1 MHTTCRGCPS
11 VQRRSTEWKRQSRE
25 RERGRENKNKN
36 KKSSFNHSS
45 RMLQLASW
53 RWRGRDGK
61 AVAKKTKIERGAN
74 NKQNKITLK
83 KNGGQ
88 QGKRG
93 PEEQRTQ
100 RLKRPFVQQ
109 FVDAVADLPQRE
121 SVLLS
126 VPVQLGQ
133 EVAVGEM
140 VEDVVD
146 ARVRASR

>member
-1 MHTTCRGCPS
+1 MCRDDPPS
-11 VQRRSTEWKRQSRE
+11 GKGSLERE
-25 RERGRENKNKN
+25 REGEKTKTTKKNPHSTTAAGCYNWLHGDGGGEAERQERKKN
-36 KKSSFNHSS
+36 
-45 RMLQLASW
+45 
-53 RWRGRDGK
+53 
-61 AVAKKTKIERGAN
+61 KIERGAN

-93 PEEQRTQ
+93 PEEDRTQ

>member
-1 MHTTCRGCPS
+1 MQQP
-11 VQRRSTEWKRQSRE
+11 STEWKRQSRKREEKKKPSFNQRSCLTGCYNWLHGDGE
-25 RERGRENKNKN
+25 RETGRQQRKNE
-36 KKSSFNHSS
+36 KKSKEE
-45 RMLQLASW
+45 QT
-53 RWRGRDGK
+53 
-61 AVAKKTKIERGAN
+61 KKR
-74 NKQNKITLK
+74 KQNK

-93 PEEQRTQ
+93 PEVRRAE

-146 ARVRASR
+146 ARVRARR